1 MENAMETTT
10 HQQLGIYYQQRA
22 ERLRA
27 LKLRDIVTA
36 TPHAFWSPLPESA
49 PRIVARLI
57 EHYLLSFESEW
68 QQQVQDSNFCLR
80 AIRAKKRADG
90 QSDYDEELAHAHN
103 RLTLAF
109 INEYCK
115 PDYSIDWS
123 KLLRFNSSK
132 D

>member
-1 MENAMETTT
+1 MEKDIHEA
-10 HQQLGIYYQQRA
+10 LGIYYQQRT
-22 ERLRA
+22 ERLRT
-27 LKLRDIVTA
+27 LKLRDMVVA
-36 TPHAFWSPLPESA
+36 TPRAFWSPLPESA
-49 PRIVARLI
+49 PEIVARLI
-57 EHYLLSFESEW
+57 EQYLASFEAEW
-68 QQQVQDSNFCLR
+68 QQRIQDTDFCLH
-80 AIRAKKRADG
+80 AIRANQHADG

-123 KLLRFNSSK
+123 KLLPFNSSK

>member
-1 MENAMETTT
+1 MEKDIHEA
-10 HQQLGIYYQQRA
+10 LGIYYQQRT
-22 ERLRA
+22 ERLRT
-27 LKLRDIVTA
+27 LKLRDIVVT
-36 TPHAFWSPLPESA
+36 TPRAFWSPLPESA
-49 PRIVARLI
+49 PKIVARLI

-68 QQQVQDSNFCLR
+68 QQQVQDSNFCLH
-80 AIRAKKRADG
+80 AIRAKKHVDR

-123 KLLRFNSSK
+123 KLLRFNSGRG
-132 D
+132 